1 MLLERERL
9 YTIMVIRCRGRST
22 RKLNPT
28 AKFILWFDECELG
41 RPDDNDD
48 CDVDDKI
55 GDLDYVFTQEKHIFY
70 MFLL

>member
-1 MLLERERL
+1 M
-9 YTIMVIRCRGRST
+9 

-28 AKFILWFDECELG
+28 AKFILWFNECELG

-48 CDVDDKI
+48 CNVDDII